1 MLCAALCGGG
11 AVQASLISALDD
23 MNTGLL
29 ATENPGSLGHAT
41 LTPTLGGTSN
51 AGINI
56 VPNRAAVA
64 FDRRVVLGETT
75 AQVAAEI
82 VAMAETVV
90 RDAQGITLTSNQLVD
105 VGAFSIAR
113 DNPFVERLETISGH
127 RAEIVAFGT
136 NAPQYYPTQ
145 PSSNV
150 RACVVMGPG
159 SIDQAHQDEEYL
171 EIAQLE
177 EHRDVLA
184 KWWGVS
190 I

>member
-1 MLCAALCGGG
+1 M
-11 AVQASLISALDD
+11 QASLISALDD